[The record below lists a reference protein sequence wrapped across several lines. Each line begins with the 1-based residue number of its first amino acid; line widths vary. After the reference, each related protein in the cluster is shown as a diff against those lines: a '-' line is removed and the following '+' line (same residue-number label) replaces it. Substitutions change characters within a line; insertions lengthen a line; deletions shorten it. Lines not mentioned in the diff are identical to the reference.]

1 MEKISTWYKSTKEP
15 SSTKKL
21 QKRT

>member
-1 MEKISTWYKSTKEP
+1 MEKMSTWYKSTKEP